1 MTESTKRPW
10 GRHKWGHLTGNPGS
24 DHDDD
29 ILYVVHGVNVPSGE
43 HHPRYAE
50 ALANQELIIK
60 AVNNHDALV
69 AALEAVDNN
78 RGTCPLCRLYDHAN
92 DCQLAAALE
101 QVK

>member
-1 MTESTKRPW
+1 MTEATKRPW
-10 GRHKWGHLTGNPGS
+10 SRGKSGHLTANPES
-24 DHDDD
+24 NDFDD

-69 AALEAVDNN
+69 AALEETLKV
-78 RGTCPLCRLYDHAN
+78 
-92 DCQLAAALE
+92 LAGRNWEVENTIRAALE